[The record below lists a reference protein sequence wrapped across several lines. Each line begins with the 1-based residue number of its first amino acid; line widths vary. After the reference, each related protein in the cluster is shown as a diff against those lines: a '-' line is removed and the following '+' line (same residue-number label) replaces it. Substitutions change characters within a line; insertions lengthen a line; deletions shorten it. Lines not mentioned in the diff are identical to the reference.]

1 MTSPAPA
8 AALQAPPSAPQ
19 AATSTWD
26 RIGAGSL
33 KKALDDTSLIDA
45 AFLANLADSG
55 GILPRWQDVPPEAV
69 VSLEEME
76 AWTDTYTVAVLV
88 VS

>member
-1 MTSPAPA
+1 MQP
-8 AALQAPPSAPQ
+8 LVPSFNQ
-19 AATSTWD
+19 AATSNFTKRKGD
-26 RIGAGSL
+26 ENGAGSL